1 LFSVVDIRNA
11 GSYRFGQFFSVP
23 GLWEVPSGWGPSFGQ
38 NTMRVQLVVGS
49 WAACLRHTTKGLPE
63 SYFSPFWPLAALFSS
78 SFSFFPLV
86 GLIYCGLFGFGVP
99 KCPLAEGLSLLLMLL
114 LLLLLPLLVAR
125 SIFMASGSVPDN
137 NNNKCKYNNRAILG
151 PVKKICS
158 CSSEI

>member
-1 LFSVVDIRNA
+1 
-11 GSYRFGQFFSVP
+11 
-23 GLWEVPSGWGPSFGQ
+23 
-38 NTMRVQLVVGS
+38 MRVQLVVGS

-137 NNNKCKYNNRAILG
+137 NNNKCKYNNRGIASLACWLLKTALLLA
-151 PVKKICS
+151 VRLFLSKLRLKNR
-158 CSSEI
+158 